1 MSLLRLSRR
10 PHAAPG
16 LWCAWLLAFGALAR
30 AAAGADAPAPPAP
43 PDRIHDDARALP
55 AELAG
60 PLADDIRAF
69 EAATGCQFFLATASY
84 LEGSAIRA
92 HAKRLADAWLAGKPG
107 VVLGFDRGSSSFT
120 FSPGEA
126 LWKRYPVPALV
137 EVFSAGGAILRDDT
151 KVLEQR
157 LAEASRLCMKELAS
171 LERQRLAQ
179 SRVLSRQ
186 DRYLA
191 LGFLAVTLLAAVGA
205 AVLIT
210 RRREQE
216 IASSVEH
223 LFPPVEVAIRLGA
236 PHGGG
241 VIAEVRF

>member
-1 MSLLRLSRR
+1 MCHARLSRHLPAAR
-10 PHAAPG
+10 WQRCSLLVALAFLTHAAV
-16 LWCAWLLAFGALAR
+16 
-30 AAAGADAPAPPAP
+30 AADTSAPPG
-43 PDRIHDDARALP
+43 RIHDDARALP
-55 AELAG
+55 LELAETLSG
-60 PLADDIRAF
+60 EIRAF
-69 EAATGCQFFLATASY
+69 EAATGCQFYLATVSY
-84 LEGSAIRA
+84 LEGSSIRA
-92 HAKRLADAWLAGKPG
+92 YAKRLADAWLGGKAG

-137 EVFSAGGAILRDDT
+137 EVFSAGGAVLRDDT

-157 LAEASRLCMKELAS
+157 LVEASRLCLREITR
-171 LERQRLAQ
+171 LERQRSAQ
-179 SRVLSRQ
+179 SRLLSRQ
-186 DRYLA
+186 DRYFA
-191 LGFLAVTLLAAVGA
+191 IGFLAATFVAALGVA
-205 AVLIT
+205 ALIT

-223 LFPPVEVAIRLGA
+223 LFPPVEVGIRLGA